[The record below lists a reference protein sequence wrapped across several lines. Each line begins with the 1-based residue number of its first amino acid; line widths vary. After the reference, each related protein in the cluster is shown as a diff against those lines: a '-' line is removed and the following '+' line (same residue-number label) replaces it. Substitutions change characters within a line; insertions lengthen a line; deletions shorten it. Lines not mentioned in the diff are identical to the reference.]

1 MYISRFVHTKR
12 LFNSLTLLT
21 RSLAS
26 KSHTNKVSLY
36 LQRAKLIDSIRLAL
50 RSNASRSL
58 VPILNDPALDSF
70 VVTNALRC
78 APSPDSALSLAET
91 LKTIPHFTHTQ
102 HTLYALAKV
111 LAKSQQTA
119 KLKALVNAINSGKFP
134 NVACVSFM
142 DSMRWYATAGDLD
155 LVLSV
160 WNEWRNLEKHCR
172 AESYNIVMS
181 LYVQMGMNTE
191 AVKTFYMMIDE
202 RVVPNARTYTVM
214 IEHLVNSGKLDSAR
228 QIFGVLPL
236 MRIKRTLRQY
246 SILVGAF
253 TGAEKFDVAKILL
266 KEMQIDGLLP
276 GHSMLR
282 SLQLMQVGGFL
293 EATDKVI
300 TEMIPDERIKNV
312 GVFMDD
318 DDDNDL
324 DDGGGGDD
332 DDDGNEDDSANGYVN
347 VNAVR
352 LKPWLDPAAL
362 ANALRYWGPEEVSS
376 LEDAKFV
383 WTTQLVCKMIRS
395 FRSAETAWQFFCWVS
410 CQPGFTHDVYTVS
423 RMIDKLAR
431 HHGHADLVDQL
442 ISKIKREHIKLP
454 FSTIRLIIDLFGV
467 FRNGHAAL
475 KVFRDIEILCGP
487 ISKSSLLLLYSSLL
501 RTLAKCKMNSD
512 VLDILDEMIVG
523 GTLPDIQT
531 FSGLM
536 HHFAL
541 EGDIKVVQRLF
552 GMVKQSGVGPDLY
565 MFKVLIRAFCKCDRA
580 VLALRFF
587 KDMTNSNLMPDA
599 AIKQLLVKSLW
610 KEGKFREAA
619 AVEEKSEEINNAL
632 PLALRDHLYT
642 VSSEDLAR
650 VCKIYSDSFKMTNC

>member
-12 LFNSLTLLT
+12 LFNSLKLLT

-26 KSHTNKVSLY
+26 ESHTNKVSLY

-155 LVLSV
+155 LVLGV
-160 WNEWRNLEKHCR
+160 WNEWRNFDKRRC

-181 LYVQMGMNTE
+181 LYVQKRMNSE
-191 AVKTFYMMIDE
+191 AVKIFYMMIDE
-202 RVVPNARTYTVM
+202 RVAPNARTYTVM

-266 KEMQIDGLLP
+266 KEMRIDGLFP
-276 GHSMLR
+276 GQAMQR
-282 SLQLMQVGGFL
+282 SLQLMQVAGFL

-300 TEMIPDERIKNV
+300 TEMLPDERIKNV

-318 DDDNDL
+318 DDDNDI
-324 DDGGGGDD
+324 DDGVGGDDDDD
-332 DDDGNEDDSANGYVN
+332 DDDGNEVDSANGYVN

-362 ANALRYWGPEEVSS
+362 ASALRYWGPEEVSS
-376 LEDAKFV
+376 LEDREICMDNSIGLQDDQKF
-383 WTTQLVCKMIRS
+383 Q
-395 FRSAETAWQFFCWVS
+395 
-410 CQPGFTHDVYTVS
+410 
-423 RMIDKLAR
+423 
-431 HHGHADLVDQL
+431 
-442 ISKIKREHIKLP
+442 
-454 FSTIRLIIDLFGV
+454 
-467 FRNGHAAL
+467 
-475 KVFRDIEILCGP
+475 VFRDVEILCGP

-552 GMVKQSGVGPDLY
+552 GMVKQSGVEPDLY
-565 MFKVLIRAFCKCDRA
+565 TFKVLIRAFCKGDRA

-599 AIKQLLVKSLW
+599 ATKQLLVKSLW

-642 VSSEDLAR
+642 VSSER
-650 VCKIYSDSFKMTNC
+650 SR